1 MWCISELLNAGQGDN
16 AERVVP
22 LCETWYYELDSQPLE
37 FLLKLSKSPIL
48 EPRLAV
54 QKAYTNLA
62 DQAWALKVKADL
74 CNFCNS
80 KMFYDTWPNAWV

>member
-1 MWCISELLNAGQGDN
+1 
-16 AERVVP
+16 VP

-54 QKAYTNLA
+54 QKTYTNLA

-80 KMFYDTWPNAWV
+80 NMLENMFQILGPTFGYNVMSQW